1 MPQSSRTPLY
11 MEQYFP
17 MAKNAHTQNKTK
29 QTLPLTT
36 ARRLSIR
43 TQGLDNH
50 TPYLPA
56 KKAPHK

>member
-11 MEQYFP
+11 MDQYFP
-17 MAKNAHTQNKTK
+17 MAKNVHTQNKPK

-43 TQGLDNH
+43 T
-50 TPYLPA
+50 
-56 KKAPHK
+56 